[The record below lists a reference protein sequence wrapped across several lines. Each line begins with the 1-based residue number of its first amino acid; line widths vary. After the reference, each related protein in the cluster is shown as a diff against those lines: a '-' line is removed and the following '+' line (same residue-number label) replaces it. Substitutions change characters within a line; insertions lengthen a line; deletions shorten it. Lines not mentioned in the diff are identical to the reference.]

1 MSKYFVV
8 LRHGERADYGTT
20 NRPQLVEGDP
30 SLTELGLIQAEIAAE
45 KIISELP
52 ECSSYCILSSPF
64 LRCIETASK
73 LAKRLGLPVIIEE
86 GFAEL
91 MFPRY
96 FKSDI
101 LDRVVSNTQP
111 ELIENELGVKLQK
124 SILELRPNFPENIYE
139 SRERIK
145 NSWDSIFPV
154 YSEFQCI
161 VIVTHL
167 FIVDELFKNWTE
179 QVQHKNGGYCKLGI
193 CEYNNNVYIPKL
205 FPHSGYL
212 DEQYSLLNP

>member
-1 MSKYFVV
+1 MSRYFAV
-8 LRHGERADYGTT
+8 LRHGERADNATT

-30 SLTELGLIQAEIAAE
+30 SLTELGLSQADIAAQ

-86 GFAEL
+86 GFSEL
-91 MFPRY
+91 MNPRY
-96 FKSDI
+96 FESDI

-111 ELIENELGVKLQK
+111 ELIENEMGVKIVKGKFGLK
-124 SILELRPNFPENIYE
+124 PKFPESRAE
-139 SRERIK
+139 SIRRTIHAWET
-145 NSWDSIFPV
+145 IFAT
-154 YSEFQCI
+154 YSEYQCI

-167 FIVDELFKNWTE
+167 FVVNELFKHWTKRA
-179 QVQHKNGGYCKLGI
+179 HTSDTGYCKFGLS
-193 CEYNNNVYIPKL
+193 EYRDNTYIPKII
-205 FPHSGYL
+205 PDSEYL
-212 DEQYSLLNP
+212 DRRTDFRHK